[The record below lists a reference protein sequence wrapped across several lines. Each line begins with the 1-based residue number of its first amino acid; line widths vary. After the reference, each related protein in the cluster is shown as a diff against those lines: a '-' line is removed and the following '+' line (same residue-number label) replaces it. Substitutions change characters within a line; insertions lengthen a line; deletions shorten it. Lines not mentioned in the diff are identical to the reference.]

1 MVGNVGNPEVGISP
15 SSETPRE
22 QWRRNLSVNVWG
34 KLTSEADTAAAD
46 CLTTG
51 EVSVGLEPKL
61 VAAWLFWEHSSIE
74 KLGLPQWWDG

>member
-1 MVGNVGNPEVGISP
+1 MRLKQIWPVIFSNPEVGISP

-46 CLTTG
+46 
-51 EVSVGLEPKL
+51 
-61 VAAWLFWEHSSIE
+61 
-74 KLGLPQWWDG
+74 